1 MAWLFLL
8 LALGALWVGFTSSST
23 AVLVLSLLVGLVMFV
38 AFVLKLASDRV
49 GSRSRDEGVMLDP
62 DELRRLREQAEARKL
77 AAAAAHNETVR

>member
-8 LALGALWVGFTSSST
+8 LAFGALWVAFTASSPV
-23 AVLVLSLLVGLVMFV
+23 VLVFALLVALGLFV

-49 GSRSRDEGVMLDP
+49 GSRARDEHLLLDP

-77 AAAAAHNETVR
+77 AAASQNDSAR